1 MSSPPISAREAAI
14 AEPLLEVQGLD
25 ARYGPIRALA
35 DVSVAIADGGLVTL
49 IGGNG
54 AGKTTL
60 LRVLSGLLPAA
71 AGTIRLAGQDITAV
85 AASARVRLGLIQVP
99 EGRQV
104 LAPLSIEDNLL
115 LGGYTRTRR
124 ERAEGLEQAYAMF
137 PALEQ
142 RRRTAAGLL
151 SGGQQQM
158 LAIAR
163 ALMAKPRLLLLDE
176 PSMGLSPILVDEVFE
191 KIVRLAAA
199 GTTVF
204 VVEQNA
210 FRALS
215 IAEHAY
221 VLEAGRII
229 LEGAA
234 GALKSDHR
242 VREAYL
248 GL

>member
-1 MSSPPISAREAAI
+1 
-14 AEPLLEVQGLD
+14 
-25 ARYGPIRALA
+25 
-35 DVSVAIADGGLVTL
+35 
-49 IGGNG
+49 
-54 AGKTTL
+54 
-60 LRVLSGLLPAA
+60 
-71 AGTIRLAGQDITAV
+71 
-85 AASARVRLGLIQVP
+85 
-99 EGRQV
+99 
-104 LAPLSIEDNLL
+104 LL

-191 KIVRLAAA
+191 TIVRLAAA

-221 VLEAGRII
+221 VLEAGRVI